1 MAISLQRIWLKLN
14 FGTKERIRVYEKL
27 HTFLTSNV
35 ALRKALEIMYQ
46 HASDDGRKKNNPVAL
61 ILLEWLRDIKNGR
74 DFGHAIQGWVPD
86 SERLVIEGGEQASLP
101 DAIQR
106 AIMISESLRS
116 ITATIRNGLA
126 YPCML
131 FAAAIGFMFFFG
143 ISVIP
148 QFEEILPRDQ
158 WYGIAYQMALMSDF
172 ARNWLIWVLLLLAA
186 LGVLIGVTM
195 PRWTGPMR
203 VRFDRYPPWSLYR
216 LVIGSGFMLT
226 AAAMLKAGV
235 KETKVLIS
243 LQRGASKW
251 YTERLSRTHFQ
262 IKGGNNFGEA
272 LYRTGF
278 NFPDKET
285 VKDLRA
291 YARLGKFEENLERMG
306 ERWLTESV
314 KRVKAQVSVLFMVCL
329 LFFGGVFFWIAGGIF
344 SLVNQVQTATG
355 G

>member
-1 MAISLQRIWLKLN
+1 MASSLQRIWLKLN

-27 HTFLTSNV
+27 HSFLTSNV
-35 ALRKALEIMYQ
+35 SLRKALEIMYQ
-46 HASDDGRKKNNPVAL
+46 HASDDGRKRSAPIAQ

-101 DAIQR
+101 DAISR
-106 AIMISESLRS
+106 AIMISESLRN
-116 ITATIRNGLA
+116 IIGTIRNGLA

-143 ISVIP
+143 IQVIP

-158 WYGIAYQMALMSDF
+158 WTGIAWQMAVMSDF
-172 ARNWLIWVLLLLAA
+172 ARNWLAWVLIVFAA
-186 LGVLIGVTM
+186 LGVFIGVTM

-216 LVIGSGFMLT
+216 LVVGSGFMLT
-226 AAAMLKAGV
+226 ASAMIKAGV
-235 KETKVLIS
+235 KETKILVV

-251 YTERLSRTHFQ
+251 YVERLSRTLFQ
-262 IKGGNNFGEA
+262 VKNGHNLGEA

-285 VKDLRA
+285 VQDLRA
-291 YARLGKFEENLERMG
+291 YAQLGKFEDNLERLG
-306 ERWLTESV
+306 QRWLTESV
-314 KRVKAQVSVLFMVCL
+314 ARVKAQVSVLFMTSL

-344 SLVNQVQTATG
+344 SLVNQVQAATG
-355 G
+355 